1 MVRVGLTGGIASGR
15 AGWPTSLRHAV
26 RSSSTPTSWPARW
39 SSRHSGACRDHRPFW
54 CPGTQRWANRRAQ
67 LAQIVFADPH
77 ARRDLERIVHPA
89 VRARA
94 AELERAA
101 GDAAVVVHVI
111 PLLVE
116 TGQHQDFDVVV
127 TVDADHETQIQ
138 RLMVRNG
145 FTRADAESRIAAQA
159 SREDRRRAADVVVD
173 NTGSLTQLREQT
185 DASGRTQLGC
195 RPTMTYSQCSRS
207 WTSGSSREA
216 CRCQVYSAGR
226 FKEVKVGMPTMSG

>member
-1 MVRVGLTGGIASGR
+1 MVRVGLTGGIASGKSMV
-15 AGWPTSLRHAV
+15 ADELA
-26 RSSSTPTSWPARW
+26 AR
-39 SSRHSGACRDHRPFW
+39 GAIIIDADVLAREVVE
-54 CPGTQRWANRRAQ
+54 PGTPALAAIIDRFGAQVLRDGQIDRAR

-116 TGQHQDFDVVV
+116 TGQHEDFDVVV

-145 FTRADAESRIAAQA
+145 FTRAEAESRIAAQA

-173 NTGSLTQLREQT
+173 NTGSLTQLREQI
-185 DASGRTQLGC
+185 DAL
-195 RPTMTYSQCSRS
+195 
-207 WTSGSSREA
+207 WAELSSAVAR
-216 CRCQVYSAGR
+216 Q
-226 FKEVKVGMPTMSG
+226 